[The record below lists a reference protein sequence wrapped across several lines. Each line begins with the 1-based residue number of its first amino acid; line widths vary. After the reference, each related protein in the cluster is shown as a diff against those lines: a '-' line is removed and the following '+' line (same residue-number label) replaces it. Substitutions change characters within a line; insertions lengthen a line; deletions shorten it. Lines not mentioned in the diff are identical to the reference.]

1 MKNIKHYAFPSEIED
16 AMAILL
22 DEDYKALVMAGG
34 TLVGKTIPASAE
46 TYLDIRNL
54 PLKEIKEKDGRL
66 SIGACATF
74 DEIDNSPLCREWA
87 GGIISQAASKC
98 SSQLVRNM
106 ATMGGNIAKPHAFN
120 IFPLLLL
127 GMDAEVVVATG
138 EGQKTLKYAD
148 LPDHKEL
155 NPGANCIILEVL
167 FPAETKGKKYEFI
180 KLAKTNSSWESY
192 VNLFLSNDKDNPKF
206 VVGAL
211 TPRPFNAEKACKAY
225 RENAPVE
232 EVLAT
237 FKTEAEAAKGPGY
250 RAEAATN
257 LLRRF
262 LGAE

>member
-1 MKNIKHYAFPSEIED
+1 MKNIKHYAFPSEIDD

-54 PLKEIKEKDGRL
+54 PLKEIKTKDGKL

-106 ATMGGNIAKPHAFN
+106 ATIGGNIAKPHSFN
-120 IFPLLLL
+120 IFPLILL
-127 GMDAEVVVATG
+127 GMDAEVVLATG

-148 LPDHKEL
+148 MPAHKEL
-155 NPGANCIILEVL
+155 NPGGNCIILEVL
-167 FPAETKGKKYEFI
+167 FPEKTKGMKYEFI

-192 VNLFLSNDKDNPKF
+192 VSLFFSNDRENPKF
-206 VVGAL
+206 IVGAL
-211 TPRPFNAEKACKAY
+211 TPRPYNAEEACKAY
-225 RENAPVE
+225 SANAPVE
-232 EVLAT
+232 EVLAK
-237 FKTEAEAAKGPGY
+237 FQAEAEAKKGKGY
-250 RAEAATN
+250 RAEAAAN
-257 LLRRF
+257 LLRRY